1 MKALP
6 LNSDKGCTSALCFE
20 LLKPCPFPGW
30 HSLSISLRKY
40 FLMGNICLLPWRA
53 LCYQIISGN
62 KKNSFHNGNC
72 FLYFLYIYFCTLI
85 ISYLRSEKKVRKE
98 DNLWTKHGQNMD
110 KIWTLYQSRKA
121 DFIKTPL
128 LSLASVT
135 PHILIQFNDEH
146 PCASQLVIQ
155 KRPTGNTNRSVK
167 AFIFSYTKLEFDT
180 LTN

>member
-1 MKALP
+1 MKARR
-6 LNSDKGCTSALCFE
+6 LNSDKGCTSALYFE

-62 KKNSFHNGNC
+62 KKSSFHNGNC

-85 ISYLRSEKKVRKE
+85 ISYLKSEKKVCKE

-110 KIWTLYQSRKA
+110 KIWTCTSQEKQTLSRHL
-121 DFIKTPL
+121 FFPL
-128 LSLASVT
+128 PLWLLWFWYNLTMHPLSAS
-135 PHILIQFNDEH
+135 PL
-146 PCASQLVIQ
+146 
-155 KRPTGNTNRSVK
+155 
-167 AFIFSYTKLEFDT
+167 
-180 LTN
+180 